1 MAETVEGRIVALLTA
16 RGVRFR
22 VHEHPDS
29 RTVED
34 ARARLPFPLDHLL
47 KTVVFRV
54 KNGPWLLVACAG
66 QDRVDYR
73 KLAAAAGIRRADIV
87 QPAPEEI
94 ETALGYVVGGI
105 APFPPNAET
114 RAIVDAG
121 AAARMDTIY
130 CGIGRTDRTLEIGI
144 ADVIAVSNAQVAP
157 IVQEPAPTRKER
169 PDA

>member
-1 MAETVEGRIVALLTA
+1 MAETVEERIVALLTT
-16 RGVRFR
+16 RGVHFR

-73 KLAAAAGIRRADIV
+73 KLAEAVRVRRADIV
-87 QPAPEEI
+87 QPAPADVEA
-94 ETALGYVVGGI
+94 ALGYVVGGV

-114 RAIVDAG
+114 RTIVDAG
-121 AAARMDTIY
+121 AAATMDTVY
-130 CGIGRTDRTLEIGI
+130 CGIGRTDRTLEIAI
-144 ADVIAVSNAQVAP
+144 ADVIAVAEAQIAP
-157 IVQEPAPTRKER
+157 IVQETKSVA
-169 PDA
+169 